1 MNTRMHKVVKNDM
14 FNTLALHHC
23 CAEGT
28 PKGTSALPGQAVL
41 TAVRDSGRIRIGGG
55 MLRI

>member
-1 MNTRMHKVVKNDM
+1 MNTCMHHVVKNDV
-14 FNTLALHHC
+14 FNTLAKHHSST
-23 CAEGT
+23 EGT

-55 MLRI
+55 MLRM

>member
-1 MNTRMHKVVKNDM
+1 MNTRMHNVVKNDM
-14 FNTLALHHC
+14 FNTLAVHHC
-23 CAEGT
+23 STEGT
-28 PKGTSALPGQAVL
+28 PKGTSALPGRAVL